1 LYYSSPYLF
10 VIGDDRVICY
20 TRAND
25 VVGSVGEAKRQS
37 RATWGFDFIVILL
50 LRNSIFI
57 YQF

>member
-1 LYYSSPYLF
+1 